1 MPNAATKRK
10 RAEAK
15 AAREAEEAELR
26 ERLAAVAAAADEAAA
41 AQRCAAAAALSAV
54 VVSAHGAGLVNFG
67 HGQPEHAGG
76 ADGSFAT
83 QAAGTFLER
92 THAERHKSAAQARRL
107 NAAGHAHGCC

>member
-1 MPNAATKRK
+1 MGPAMPSEATKRK

-26 ERLAAVAAAADEAAA
+26 ERLAVVAAAADDAAA
-41 AQRCAAAAALSAV
+41 TAASLSAV
-54 VVSAHGAGLVNFG
+54 VVSAHGAGLVNIG

-107 NAAGHAHGCC
+107 HAAGHAHGCC